1 MLTQEEI
8 ADIVQYHNEHG
19 VTYKSRLKEIGISE
33 WRFYESK
40 RRYAEVQA
48 GERAVESF
56 SSWCVAIVI
65 GNEKYIIF
73 GKMEYIRISNNDA
86 SFSVTMV
93 HRFR

>member
-19 VTYKSRLKEIGISE
+19 VTYKSRLKEIRISE

-56 SSWCVAIVI
+56 SSWCVAIVAR
-65 GNEKYIIF
+65 N
-73 GKMEYIRISNNDA
+73 RC
-86 SFSVTMV
+86 
-93 HRFR
+93 